1 MKLSFTIALSLLLG
15 SSFAQELFIYTEP
28 ASNMSARSIGL
39 RLNNFVMPMTY
50 GNRTAY
56 RIDPEIMW
64 GVNKHLML
72 HANAYASN
80 MMQRKFRFEG
90 GSVYAK
96 YRFLSRDDIHK
107 HFRMAA
113 FGKVAVIDN
122 PYSETHVEKHQL
134 SDGNGGYIEHDLLVS
149 HSSDEQNLDGNQSGW
164 QAGLI
169 ATQLIN
175 KFAVSGSVSSISRWD
190 NLNGNFY
197 KGPANGALQSTLST
211 GYLLF
216 PRKYEHYNQT
226 NMNLY
231 AELISQRLYNNPEYF
246 LDAGTGIQFIFNS
259 ICRLDLGYRFQVA
272 GTMNRFNTRQW
283 LVRFEYNWLNVF
295 SRNKS

>member
-1 MKLSFTIALSLLLG
+1 MKFILTIVFSYLLG
-15 SSFAQELFIYTEP
+15 TAYSQELFIYTEP

-50 GNRTAY
+50 GDRTTY

-64 GVNKHLML
+64 GVNKHLMI

-80 MMQRKFRFEG
+80 MMQEKFRFEG
-90 GSVYAK
+90 GSFYAK

-113 FGKVAVIDN
+113 FGKVSVIDN
-122 PYSETHVEKHQL
+122 PYTETHTEKHQQP
-134 SDGNGGYIEHDLLVS
+134 DGSGGYVEHDLLVS
-149 HSSDEQNLDGNQSGW
+149 HSSEEQNLDGNQSGW
-164 QAGLI
+164 QAGI
-169 ATQLIN
+169 VATQLVN

-190 NLNGNFY
+190 NLGGNY
-197 KGPANGALQSTLST
+197 YIGPANGAFQTTLST

-216 PRKYEHYNQT
+216 PKKYEHYNQT
-226 NMNLY
+226 NINLY
-231 AELISQRLYNNPEYF
+231 AEFISQALYNTPGYF
-246 LDAGTGIQFIFNS
+246 VDAGTGVQFIFNS
-259 ICRLDLGYRFQVA
+259 ICRLDLGYRFQIA
-272 GTMNRFNTRQW
+272 GTMDRFNTKQW

-295 SRNKS
+295 SKNKS